1 MHNDNMTTTVE
12 ALVTEEAAAEMLGLP
27 LKAVREL
34 RKRYLLPDHG
44 YKKEGGGRVRITAE
58 GMKALANAPRL
69 PEKKEARRWEA
80 DEDVDMEA
88 LIVRDIVVDSIPVN
102 PHLVMGRVRFE
113 DGDEQV
119 VRVRVR
125 TNRNFTR
132 GMHLRDCRQIELT
145 LWAFDGACPRFR
157 GRW

>member
-1 MHNDNMTTTVE
+1 MHNDNTTTIE
-12 ALVTEEAAAEMLGLP
+12 ALVTEEAAAEMLGIP

-34 RKRYLLPDHG
+34 RKKYLLPDHG

-58 GMKALANAPRL
+58 GMKALANAPSHS
-69 PEKKEARRWEA
+69 EKKDARWEE
-80 DEDVDMEA
+80 EDVDMEA
-88 LIVRDIVVDSIPVN
+88 LVLRDIVVESVPVN

-125 TNRNFTR
+125 TNQNFIR
-132 GMHLRDCRQIELT
+132 GMHLRDCRQVELT